1 MKRLLILLLAAAMLL
16 TAGCNSEP
24 VDPTVANT
32 TEAVDTT
39 DAAQETTQETTE
51 APTEPVPQRVNARV
65 QVDDAPAI
73 LTVLGRG
80 EVVDVVG
87 EYDEDHYV
95 VKTDAG
101 YGLMEKQLLWMSDA
115 EPYKTWTGYAT
126 GYVPVYDNYQ
136 LTGEPIQSLSLN
148 KQVVVLAELKY
159 CCLVQLGDTLGFV
172 KNGGISKYYIE
183 YNEPE
188 KEEESGGQDG
198 GDISLFNGGIT
209 LLATVEQSGE
219 VTGTA
224 VVLVDKAPV
233 ILGYF
238 LLGETVEVVAEEGF
252 APAWE
257 GYHTLYL
264 NGFYAYM
271 PQDLVLEETEEPYS
285 VWEGYC
291 AYGAYVYDNYLLLGE
306 GDWQNTNTVVTV
318 LWDSG
323 EFYVVS
329 VGGEIGYMACDKV
342 SESKYQTGNGGNNSG
357 NNSGSNE
364 EESGDWTPPAL

>member
-1 MKRLLILLLAAAMLL
+1 MKRSVILLLVAAMLL
-16 TAGCNSEP
+16 TAGCNTEP
-24 VDPTVANT
+24 VDPTGSNT

-39 DAAQETTQETTE
+39 ETTQETTQETTE
-51 APTEPVPQRVNARV
+51 APTEPVPQCFNARV
-65 QVDDAPAI
+65 QVNDAPAI
-73 LTVLGRG
+73 LTMQGRG
-80 EVVDVVG
+80 DVVDVVG

-101 YGLMEKQLLWMSDA
+101 YGLMEKQLLRMSNA

-148 KQVVVLAELKY
+148 KQMVVLAELKY
-159 CCLVQLGDTLGFV
+159 CCLVQIGDTLGFV

-188 KEEESGGQDG
+188 KEESSGGQDG
-198 GDISLFNGGIT
+198 GDITLFNGGIT

-224 VVLVDKAPV
+224 VVLVDEAPV

-238 LLGETVEVVAEEGF
+238 HLGETVEVVAEEGF

-271 PQDLVLEETEEPYS
+271 PDVLTQEETEEAYTP
-285 VWEGYC
+285 WEGYC
-291 AYGAYVYDNYLLLGE
+291 AYGSYVYDNYLLLGD
-306 GDWQNTNTVVTV
+306 GTRQGTNTVVTI

-329 VGGEIGYMACDKV
+329 AGGEIGYMARDEV
-342 SESKYQTGNGGNNSG
+342 SESKYQTGNGGGG
-357 NNSGSNE
+357 NNSGSNAE
-364 EESGDWTPPAL
+364 DSGDWTPPAL